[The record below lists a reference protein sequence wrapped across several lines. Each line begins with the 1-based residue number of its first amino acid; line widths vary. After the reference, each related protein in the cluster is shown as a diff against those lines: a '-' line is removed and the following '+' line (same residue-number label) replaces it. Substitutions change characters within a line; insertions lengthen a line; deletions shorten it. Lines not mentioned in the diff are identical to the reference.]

1 MTPPRQDPR
10 LRGDDT
16 VVMHA
21 ELAEYLQCI
30 DDEDIKSG
38 ELIEASYLDAQRV
51 MSPQGLENYLVG
63 IKAMCTLGKGQ
74 DLVLTYVQEM
84 PVVAKEVG
92 EDILPDTIE
101 AIMKLAS
108 LTSGA
113 VITLILAN
121 LPLAATRLGDAEL
134 LRGYLKLLHQL
145 AGKAPRGLRPMMEAL
160 SELLS
165 KLTLG
170 GLRRWAHW
178 GAQAYQRDFDGLA
191 AYFALQTETS
201 KSVLQRERRGTLFVD
216 NHRKLNFYLRAL
228 WGRAFFMRP
237 TADDFENRQGSK
249 PFIDNYLVHLPD
261 AFDAVGDIA
270 GIDVYR
276 AAAAHAAA
284 HVVYTEGAIESSGL
298 SPAQCCFIEIFEDAR
313 IEYLA
318 YRRFPGLR
326 RLWLGFFEHAMEAA
340 PATQN
345 ATVDTMLRLGRALL
359 GPDYRDRESWLD
371 ATAAAFRDRL
381 AQDAANPNDSRRFG
395 LECFERVNRQH
406 AMPAL
411 RILQHALIAYR
422 DDNRYLWARDE
433 NGFAGMDSEA
443 VPWREP
449 SLRKRVSLMEMVNE
463 IDSELEDGSPQE
475 IWVLP
480 TELFPYEDHG
490 ISYNEAEGVEPL
502 SEPFHYDEW
511 DYQVQLARP
520 EWTTVIEHRQHKADP
535 EVMDRILEKHKPIA
549 SRIKH
554 LIDALQPQGVVR
566 KRGFEDGDELD
577 IDAAVRA
584 VIDIRRGIMPDP
596 RVNIRITRHQRDL
609 SMILLLDLS
618 ASTNDRI
625 GSLSEQDEGYLEQP
639 SILDLTREASGL
651 LSWAVDSIGDNY
663 AVHGFAS
670 DGRHDVQYYR
680 FKDFD
685 ESYGDDSKARLAGM
699 QGGLSTRMGA
709 ALRHAGYHLGQQSSR
724 KRLILLITDGEP
736 ADIDERD
743 PQYLRQDTRHAVEE
757 LAANGIHSYCLTLD
771 PQADSYVSRI
781 FGVNNY
787 SIVDHIER
795 LPERLPKVFSALTS

>member
-1 MTPPRQDPR
+1 
-10 LRGDDT
+10 
-16 VVMHA
+16 MHP

-30 DDEDIKSG
+30 DPEDLG
-38 ELIEASYLDAQRV
+38 NLEAVEASWLEAQRI

-92 EDILPDTIE
+92 EDIVPDTIE

-121 LPLAATRLGDAEL
+121 LPLAATRLGDADL

-145 AGKAPRGLRPMMEAL
+145 AGKAPRGLRPMMESL

-170 GLRRWAHW
+170 GLRRWATW
-178 GAQAYQRDFDGLA
+178 GAQAYQRDFAGQA
-191 AYFALQTETS
+191 AYFGVATETS

-228 WGRAFFMRP
+228 WARAFFMRP
-237 TADDFENRQGSK
+237 TADDFETRQGSR
-249 PFIDNYLVHLPD
+249 PYIEDYLVHLPD
-261 AFDAVGDIA
+261 AFDRYDGID

-284 HVVYTEGAIESSGL
+284 HIVYTDATMVGDEL
-298 SPAQCCFIEIFEDAR
+298 SPAQRLMVEIFEDAR
-313 IEYLA
+313 VEFLA
-318 YRRFPGLR
+318 YRQFPGLR
-326 RLWLGFFEHAMEAA
+326 RLWLRFFEHALEIASA
-340 PATQN
+340 ELHPVCAI
-345 ATVDTMLRLGRALL
+345 MLRLKRALL
-359 GPDYRDRESWLD
+359 DPEYSDAETWINDIVGRYRELLRANAIDRPLL
-371 ATAAAFRDRL
+371 RK
-381 AQDAANPNDSRRFG
+381 FG
-395 LECFERVNRQH
+395 LEFFDRVSASEQL
-406 AMPAL
+406 PAL
-411 RILQHALIAYR
+411 RLLQDSAVPYR
-422 DDNRYLWARDE
+422 DDNRYFWAFDAS
-433 NGFAGMDSEA
+433 GLGAGEFEQL
-443 VPWREP
+443 PWRQP
-449 SLRKRVSLMEMVNE
+449 TQRKYVNLMQMVNE

-475 IWVLP
+475 VWVLP
-480 TELFPYEDHG
+480 TELFPYEDNG
-490 ISYNEAEGVEPL
+490 VSYNESEGVEPV

-520 EWTTVIEHRQHKADP
+520 QWTSVIERRQKKADP
-535 EVMDRILEKHKPIA
+535 EVMDKILEKHKPIA
-549 SRIKH
+549 SRIKY
-554 LIDALQPQGVVR
+554 LIDALQPQGIVR

-584 VIDIRRGIMPDP
+584 MIDIRRGIMPDP
-596 RVNIRITRHQRDL
+596 RVNIRITRHLRDL
-609 SMILLLDLS
+609 SMILLMDLS

-625 GSLSEQDEGYLEQP
+625 GDLKEDDEGYLEQP

-680 FKDFD
+680 FKDFE
-685 ESYGDDSKARLAGM
+685 ESYSDDSKARLAGM
-699 QGGLSTRMGA
+699 SGGLSTRMGA

-724 KRLILLITDGEP
+724 NRLVLLITDGEP

-757 LAANGIHSYCLTLD
+757 LAVSGIHTYCLTLD
-771 PQADSYVSRI
+771 PNADSYVSRI
-781 FGVNNY
+781 FGANNY
-787 SIVDHIER
+787 SIVDNIER
-795 LPERLPKVFSALTS
+795 LPERLPRVFSALTS